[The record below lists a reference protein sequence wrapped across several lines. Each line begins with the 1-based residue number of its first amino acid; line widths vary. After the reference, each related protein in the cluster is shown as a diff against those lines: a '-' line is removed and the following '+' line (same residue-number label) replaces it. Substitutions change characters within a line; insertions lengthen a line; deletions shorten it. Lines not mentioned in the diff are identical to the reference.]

1 MENRA
6 ALVCFGEVNSPKEL
20 GERAAEEALRALQE
34 AGLSVVTTAPVSD
47 DPQRKEAR
55 RAVEELADKDFDVLI
70 LCLTGWIPS
79 YTVVSVAEAFR
90 NKVMVLWGLAG
101 WKEGDT
107 LVTLAGQAGTTALR
121 YPLTD
126 MGFSFKYF
134 YESIDTQSRA
144 ADIARYVH
152 AAAAAKRLRNK
163 RILSIGYRDMNLYGT
178 LYEGISLRKTTGL
191 EVENREMLE
200 MVRRSESVGRKDIEE
215 VLAYI
220 KKNWSFSRPVDDAV
234 LETAAAYYRAVEAI
248 AEEEGYEAV
257 TIIDV
262 DGVKKHLGFPPAAV
276 FMLLADRTGL
286 CTVPENDIMGAA
298 TQLIV
303 KELTGQA
310 AAYLEFYEFMSDRVL
325 IGVPDFV
332 PAEICEGGVK
342 VTGASFGNL
351 GAGVL
356 NISKVKTGRV
366 TMCRCVYSGGR
377 YYMHLE
383 TGRAVEARKWKE
395 AGWDSDIQLPS
406 IEVILD
412 NPVEDFAQKVC
423 SQHTIIAYGD
433 QRGLIEDYCKI
444 TGIELL

>member
-1 MENRA
+1 
-6 ALVCFGEVNSPKEL
+6 
-20 GERAAEEALRALQE
+20 
-34 AGLSVVTTAPVSD
+34 
-47 DPQRKEAR
+47 
-55 RAVEELADKDFDVLI
+55 
-70 LCLTGWIPS
+70 
-79 YTVVSVAEAFR
+79 
-90 NKVMVLWGLAG
+90 MVLWGLAG
-101 WKEGDT
+101 WMEGDT

-121 YPLTD
+121 YPLSD
-126 MGFSFKYF
+126 MGFRFAFF
-134 YESIDTQSRA
+134 YDSIDAKSRA
-144 ADIARYVH
+144 ADIYHYVH
-152 AAAAAKRLRNK
+152 AAAAAEHLRTK

-178 LYEGISLRKTTGL
+178 LYEGISLRKTIGL

-200 MVRRSESVGRKDIEE
+200 MVKRSESVARSEIDE

-220 KKNWSFSRPVDDAV
+220 KKNWNFDTPVDDAV
-234 LETAAAYYRAVEAI
+234 LGTAAAYYRAVEQMSK
-248 AEEEGYEAV
+248 EEGYEAV

-276 FMLLADRTGL
+276 FMLLTDRTGL
-286 CTVPENDIMGAA
+286 CTVPENDIMGAV

-332 PAEICEGGVK
+332 PAAVCEGGVR

-356 NISKVKTGRV
+356 NISKVKTGPV
-366 TMCRCVYSGGR
+366 TLCRCVFSEGK

-383 TGRAVEARKWKE
+383 TGTAVEPRKWKE

-406 IEVILD
+406 LEVILD
-412 NPVEDFAQKVC
+412 NPVEEFAKKVC

-444 TGIELL
+444 TGIEIMQ